1 MNAYLRI
8 SEIGAP
14 LPFSSDSG
22 VVMEGTRRLVVL
34 RKGGRILAV
43 YQIAGGGTLKHLER
57 EDYPRSLESR
67 GQAASSRRPQPRDG
81 LRMAS
86 APKPLVRFAVVPLS
100 VGGGEKGY
108 HFGGEVAPCPIGRS
122 A

>member
-1 MNAYLRI
+1 MERAMNAYLRI

-67 GQAASSRRPQPRDG
+67 ARAC
-81 LRMAS
+81 
-86 APKPLVRFAVVPLS
+86 VRLLKFGFYDESLS
-100 VGGGEKGY
+100 LTRSIGEIANLLCLFTIDKAEPEKWRTMSIVIE
-108 HFGGEVAPCPIGRS
+108 H
-122 A
+122 